1 MKLRALALA
10 AIVFGLGA
18 CEPST
23 SGEAEKS
30 TTPPPE
36 KPAAQ
41 EKAPEAKLDPA
52 TLKKD
57 AQQVALVPS
66 PAEMEKTLSNAGVG
80 AKLATMV
87 KDRDIKM
94 DVDNKDQLAVR
105 TGVVL
110 ADLVLTVK
118 DSPKERI
125 AQRLDRLAEG
135 LDKLGAGK
143 DVQAEIADMKTRI
156 QNDAVNRDDLVKE
169 FDELSG
175 VMVPELEYEAGEWVV
190 PLIQAGSWLEGA
202 HLVSGAVKEAGK
214 IDAADNLLRQPAV
227 VDYFIKYVERE
238 GGEKAPDE
246 VVAKLKETLA
256 TLKKVTSKPTL
267 GAEDVDTI
275 HSSTGAVLTL
285 L

>member
-1 MKLRALALA
+1 MQLRALALA
-10 AIVFGLGA
+10 TLLLGA
-18 CEPST
+18 CEPSST
-23 SGEAEKS
+23 GEADKA
-30 TTPPPE
+30 PAE
-36 KPAAQ
+36 KPTQPEVQ
-41 EKAPEAKLDPA
+41 EKAPDLSLDPA

-66 PAEMEKTLSNAGVG
+66 PAEMERTLSNAGVG
-80 AKLATMV
+80 AKLADMV
-87 KDRDIKM
+87 QSRDIKM
-94 DVDNKDQLAVR
+94 TGDNKDQLAVR

-118 DSPKERI
+118 ESPKEVI
-125 AQRLDRLAEG
+125 TARLDRLAEG
-135 LDKLGAGK
+135 LDRLGAGK
-143 DVQAEIADMKTRI
+143 DVQAEIMDMKTRI
-156 QNDAVNRDDLVKE
+156 QNDAVNRDDLVRE

-202 HLVSGAVKEAGK
+202 HLVSGAVKDTGK
-214 IDAADNLLRQPAV
+214 FDAADNLLRQPAV

-238 GGEKAPDE
+238 GGDKAPDE
-246 VVAKLKETLA
+246 VVKKLKETLN
-256 TLKKVTSKPTL
+256 TLKMVSSKPTL
-267 GAEDVDTI
+267 TKEDVETI

>member
-1 MKLRALALA
+1 MQLRALALA
-10 AIVFGLGA
+10 AVFLGA
-18 CEPST
+18 CEPSS
-23 SGEAEKS
+23 SGEAEKP
-30 TTPPPE
+30 TDE
-36 KPAAQ
+36 KPQTPAAA
-41 EKAPEAKLDPA
+41 EKAPEPSLDPA
-52 TLKKD
+52 TLQKD

-80 AKLATMV
+80 ARLADMV
-87 KDRDIKM
+87 QDRDIKM
-94 DVDNKDQLAVR
+94 DVSNKDQLAVR

-118 DSPKERI
+118 NSPKERI
-125 AQRLDRLAEG
+125 AARLDRLSEG

-156 QNDAVNRDDLVKE
+156 QNDAVNRDDLVQE

-202 HLVSGAVKEAGK
+202 HLVSGAVKSAGK
-214 IDAADNLLRQPAV
+214 FDAADNLLRQPAV

-246 VVAKLKETLA
+246 VVAKLKETLS
-256 TLKKVTSKPTL
+256 TLKTVSSKPAL
-267 GAEDVDTI
+267 SAEDVETI

>member
-1 MKLRALALA
+1 MQLRALALA
-10 AIVFGLGA
+10 ALLLGA
-18 CEPST
+18 CEPSST
-23 SGEAEKS
+23 GEADKA
-30 TTPPPE
+30 PAE
-36 KPAAQ
+36 KPTQPAVQ
-41 EKAPEAKLDPA
+41 EKAPDLSLDPA

-66 PAEMEKTLSNAGVG
+66 PAEMERTLSNAGVG
-80 AKLATMV
+80 AKLADMV
-87 KDRDIKM
+87 QSRDIKM
-94 DVDNKDQLAVR
+94 TGDNKDQLAVR

-118 DSPKERI
+118 ESPKEVI
-125 AQRLDRLAEG
+125 TARLDRLAEG
-135 LDKLGAGK
+135 LDRLGAGK
-143 DVQAEIADMKTRI
+143 DVQAEIMDMKTRI
-156 QNDAVNRDDLVKE
+156 QNDAVNRDDLVRE

-202 HLVSGAVKEAGK
+202 HLVSGAVKDTGK
-214 IDAADNLLRQPAV
+214 FDAADNLLRQPAV

-238 GGEKAPDE
+238 GGDKAPDE
-246 VVAKLKETLA
+246 VVKKLKETLN
-256 TLKKVTSKPTL
+256 TLKMVSSKPTL
-267 GAEDVDTI
+267 TKEDVETI